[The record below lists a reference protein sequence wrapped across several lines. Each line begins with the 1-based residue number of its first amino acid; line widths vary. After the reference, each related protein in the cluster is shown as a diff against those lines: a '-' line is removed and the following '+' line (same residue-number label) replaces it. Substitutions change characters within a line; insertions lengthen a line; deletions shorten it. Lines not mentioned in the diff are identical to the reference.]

1 MRLPRRAPRL
11 AAALVAAS
19 LAFGY
24 VQWWDL
30 VIPRPGAQPYQAVFL
45 ANGQAYFGRYHDRL
59 GPYAKLEGPYYLQ
72 QGTPAEQGAAAP
84 EPRLVRRGSEL
95 HRPET
100 RVLIQ
105 KSAIL
110 FVEDLQTGSPIARF
124 IDEDSRR

>member
-1 MRLPRRAPRL
+1 MSVPRRALRV
-11 AAALVAAS
+11 AGALVAAG
-19 LAFGY
+19 LAFGF

-45 ANGQAYFGRYHDRL
+45 ANGQAYFGRYQDRL
-59 GPYAKLEGPYYLQ
+59 GPYAKIDGPYYIQ
-72 QGTPAEQGAAAP
+72 QGTATEGSPAP

-110 FVEDLQTGSPIARF
+110 FVEDLQPGSPIARF
-124 IDEDSRR
+124 IEEDARR